1 MDDKVLVTA
10 YDISS
15 NIIVSL
21 KKLTKKLSFKA
32 DALHNIIQESLKIYI
47 YFHEYKFDTKV

>member
-1 MDDKVLVTA
+1 MDDNVLVTA

-32 DALHNIIQESLKIYI
+32 DALHNIIQES
-47 YFHEYKFDTKV
+47 